1 MSLYP
6 SLEDMVVG
14 QALQAQEYQQYA
26 TNTGVPN
33 SQQSISQY
41 PVHPPATNTAPYPQ
55 IGSNTVYP
63 TLSYMGMNITAADLP
78 PSTGQMVAQNQTAI
92 AVSNERC
99 SALAPVTGG
108 ANAGVM
114 RSEIKQGVRMV
125 TICRDQSKKFGLK
138 LKSIDAGIFC
148 CFVSADSPAA
158 LVGIR
163 FGDQILKI
171 DGQDCAGMSS
181 DKAFK
186 MLTKADDL
194 KCELVI
200 RDRPFERTITL
211 QKDSSGHVGF
221 NYKNGKITHLLKDS
235 SAARNGLLI
244 DHQICEVGGQSVV
257 GMKDKELSELFLT
270 CGRSMTLTIMPI
282 SIYEHIIK
290 KVSSGLFKKMDHSIP
305 EC

>member
-1 MSLYP
+1 
-6 SLEDMVVG
+6 
-14 QALQAQEYQQYA
+14 
-26 TNTGVPN
+26 
-33 SQQSISQY
+33 
-41 PVHPPATNTAPYPQ
+41 
-55 IGSNTVYP
+55 
-63 TLSYMGMNITAADLP
+63 
-78 PSTGQMVAQNQTAI
+78 MVAQNQSAI

-114 RSEIKQGVRMV
+114 RSEIKQEWLLIKHSLKPGSPGLRYPVFFVVKNIVDNPLKGVRMV

-148 CFVSADSPAA
+148 CFVSVDSPAA

-194 KCELVI
+194 KCEVRSI
-200 RDRPFERTITL
+200 
-211 QKDSSGHVGF
+211 
-221 NYKNGKITHLLKDS
+221 
-235 SAARNGLLI
+235 LI
-244 DHQICEVGGQSVV
+244 
-257 GMKDKELSELFLT
+257 
-270 CGRSMTLTIMPI
+270 
-282 SIYEHIIK
+282 
-290 KVSSGLFKKMDHSIP
+290 
-305 EC
+305 

>member
-1 MSLYP
+1 
-6 SLEDMVVG
+6 
-14 QALQAQEYQQYA
+14 
-26 TNTGVPN
+26 
-33 SQQSISQY
+33 
-41 PVHPPATNTAPYPQ
+41 
-55 IGSNTVYP
+55 
-63 TLSYMGMNITAADLP
+63 
-78 PSTGQMVAQNQTAI
+78 MVAQNQSAI

-114 RSEIKQGVRMV
+114 RSEIKQEWLPGLPCTHCRPKIMVDNRLKGVRMV

-148 CFVSADSPAA
+148 CFVSVDSPAA

-194 KCELVI
+194 KCEV
-200 RDRPFERTITL
+200 RTKLISYQGVNSYPTSHFL
-211 QKDSSGHVGF
+211 RFFSVG
-221 NYKNGKITHLLKDS
+221 NK
-235 SAARNGLLI
+235 
-244 DHQICEVGGQSVV
+244 
-257 GMKDKELSELFLT
+257 
-270 CGRSMTLTIMPI
+270 RSTI
-282 SIYEHIIK
+282 
-290 KVSSGLFKKMDHSIP
+290 
-305 EC
+305 